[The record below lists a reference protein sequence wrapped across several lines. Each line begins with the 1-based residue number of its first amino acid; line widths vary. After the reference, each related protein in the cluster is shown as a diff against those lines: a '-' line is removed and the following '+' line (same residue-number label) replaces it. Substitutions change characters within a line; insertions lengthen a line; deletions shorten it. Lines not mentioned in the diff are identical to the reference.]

1 MGIPYVCIYAAYC
14 YSGGFSLNAVF
25 GGAVRAT
32 ALDSSA
38 RALSSLEKNIQLNNL
53 DRDRFE
59 LIPGLN
65 LLWGF
70 AVLVVVILL
79 R

>member
-1 MGIPYVCIYAAYC
+1 MYVFKAYC
-14 YSGGFSLNAVF
+14 YSGGFSLNAVY

-38 RALSSLEKNIQLNNL
+38 RALSSLEKNIQLNEL

-59 LIPGLN
+59 LIPGLH
-65 LLWGF
+65 LF
-70 AVLVVVILL
+70 ATNSRVITVVELAMVV
-79 R
+79 

>member
-1 MGIPYVCIYAAYC
+1 M
-14 YSGGFSLNAVF
+14 NAVY

-38 RALSSLEKNIQLNNL
+38 RALSSLEKNIQLNDL

-59 LIPGLN
+59 LIAGLHFPLASSN
-65 LLWGF
+65 SRIVLILLIT
-70 AVLVVVILL
+70 VVVITMVVEFAQYY
-79 R
+79 